1 MKNENTKIK
10 QPSEKCKKLTPN
22 SVCYKKNLLCINDN
36 ELYGEERKHVKN
48 YNNKDVSGIL
58 SFYLFN
64 FNLFLT
70 YEYVVIIFIKL
81 ITIYFFFISPFVL
94 IMADEVHNSLTIS
107 GSPSGDLP
115 SPSNALGTSDLQS
128 GFTTKLTQLCK
139 TYFPNSP
146 ICQSPEVMGMLG
158 FFIFS
163 TVISLIFGIF
173 RRCIF
178 RCKTCCI
185 YGTRSS
191 RRKRMEEERQENEM
205 FEKQMSSLQMRKN
218 LLTKQQKSLQAL
230 MQGAQAQGKDKKK
243 KKKSSK
249 KGPENSMNNAIQLS
263 YRSPPQ

>member
-22 SVCYKKNLLCINDN
+22 SVCYKKNILCINHN
-36 ELYGEERKHVKN
+36 ELYREERKHVKKC
-48 YNNKDVSGIL
+48 NNKDVSGIL

-64 FNLFLT
+64 LHFFFT
-70 YEYVVIIFIKL
+70 YEYVLIIFIKL
-81 ITIYFFFISPFVL
+81 IKIYFFISQLVV
-94 IMADEVHNSLTIS
+94 IMVDVRATAEVSNGSQSHDSARNSETEGISNPQEALT
-107 GSPSGDLP
+107 G
-115 SPSNALGTSDLQS
+115 
-128 GFTTKLTQLCK
+128 KLTELCK
-139 TYFPNSP
+139 RYMKDSG
-146 ICQSPEVMGMLG
+146 ICGSTELMSMLG

-163 TVISLIFGIF
+163 TIISLIFGIF

-205 FEKQMSSLQMRKN
+205 FEKQMTSLQMRKN
-218 LLTKQQKSLQAL
+218 LLTRQQKSLQVL
-230 MQGAQAQGKDKKK
+230 MQGPQAQGKGKKK

-249 KGPENSMNNAIQLS
+249 KEPQNSMNNAIQLS
-263 YRSPPQ
+263 YQSPPQ